1 MKLTKD
7 VDGQYVMP
15 TFATANGLEVA
26 GMRVI
31 PTTAVSGENFIGG
44 DLTVLQ
50 VLVREELGLQIGL
63 NGNDFIDNKKTMLVE
78 KRLVQ
83 FASANDTQC
92 LIKGAFNTA
101 KALLAVPA

>member
-1 MKLTKD
+1 
-7 VDGQYVMP
+7 
-15 TFATANGLEVA
+15 
-26 GMRVI
+26 
-31 PTTAVSGENFIGG
+31 
-44 DLTVLQ
+44 
-50 VLVREELGLQIGL
+50 
-63 NGNDFIDNKKTMLVE
+63 MLVE